1 MNPALLAN
9 LRWAASF
16 ILELAVFSLAVRRK
30 ILRDMPFFSIYLGLL
45 VASEVIRWLVFRVT
59 TLDSRA
65 SFDTYWTTQAL
76 LVCFRAL
83 VVYEICKLLLRPYKG
98 IWRMC
103 QPVLFA
109 VAAILI
115 ADAAVVARES
125 AHQAAT
131 AILTAERGLEIA
143 ALAILLL
150 GLAFCKYYGLRIERY
165 LLWIGLGLG
174 FYSAVQVANNT
185 FMQQGLGW
193 YFSVWENLRLISF
206 NVATACWF
214 VALLKPVP
222 TAQPA
227 RALMTRERYET
238 LAPRVT
244 ARLREL
250 NTHLLEMWK

>member
-1 MNPALLAN
+1 MHPALLAN

-30 ILRDMPFFSIYLGLL
+30 LLSEMPFFSIYLGLL
-45 VASEVIRWLVFRVT
+45 VASEVIRWAVYRAT

-83 VVYEICKLLLRPYKG
+83 VVYEICKLLLHSYKG
-98 IWRMC
+98 IWRLC
-103 QPVLFA
+103 RPFLLA

-115 ADAAVVARES
+115 ADAAFVAQES

-131 AILTAERGLEIA
+131 AILTAERGLEVA
-143 ALAILLL
+143 VLAILLL
-150 GLAFCKYYGLRIERY
+150 GLAFCRYYGVRIERY

-185 FMQQGLGW
+185 FMQQGPGW

-206 NVATACWF
+206 NIATACWF
-214 VALLKPVP
+214 IALLKPVP
-222 TAQPA
+222 SARPAQV
-227 RALMTRERYET
+227 LMTSERYEI
-238 LAPRVT
+238 LAPQVT

-250 NTHLLEMWK
+250 NTHLLGMWK